1 MAPYLYTVIFNYTIL
16 ALIIIAFLQCESKSI
31 FEDGTVSLTSGFG
44 VLFSVAL
51 ILFMGLRPVGFAFG
65 DMIVYNAVFQQYA
78 NSPDL
83 FVKDSDW
90 LFYNLMS
97 IFSKFTSAKVFFLFC
112 SFCYVGSFWLAMRR
126 MFKSY
131 YYIPFLVILSMFTFW
146 NYGVNGIRNGM
157 GAAIFI
163 LALTY
168 VDRLPV
174 AILLAF
180 VAMGIHSSVYLMTAA
195 AGAAFFYKNSK
206 HYLIFWFLCIV
217 MSLVAGGAIQGAL
230 AGAGIFGDDER
241 FTSYLTSNEEVQRQQ
256 GMVVKTGFR
265 WDFLIYS
272 AVPVAVGY
280 YFIFKQKFQDEY
292 YHWIYNIYLLT
303 NSFWVLIIRAA
314 YSNRFAQ
321 ISWFIMPVVLVYP
334 FVKARFWEN
343 QENKLGYAL
352 LVFYAFTFVY
362 NVVPMWLA

>member
-1 MAPYLYTVIFNYTIL
+1 MAPYLYTVVFNYTIL
-16 ALIIIAFLQCESKSI
+16 ALVIMAFFQCERDSI
-31 FEDGTVSLTSGFG
+31 FDDGTVSFSSGFG
-44 VLFSVAL
+44 VLLSVGL

-65 DMIVYNAVFQQYA
+65 DMMAYNAIYQQYA
-78 NSPDL
+78 HSSAMY
-83 FVKDSDW
+83 VKESDW
-90 LFYNLMS
+90 LFYNVMNLFAKM
-97 IFSKFTSAKVFFLFC
+97 FSAKVFFLFC
-112 SFCYVGSFWLAMRR
+112 SFVYVGSFWLAMRR
-126 MFKSY
+126 MFKNY

-195 AGAAFFYKNSK
+195 AVVAYFYKNSK
-206 HYLIFWFLCIV
+206 HYLAFWFFCIIL
-217 MSLVAGGAIQGAL
+217 SLVAGGAIQSAL
-230 AGAGIFGDDER
+230 AGVGIFGEDDR
-241 FTSYLTSNEEVQRQQ
+241 FTAYLTSNEEIQRQQ
-256 GMVVKTGFR
+256 GMVVKMGFR

-292 YHWIYNIYLLT
+292 YHWIYNVYLLT

-321 ISWFIMPVVLVYP
+321 ISWFIMPVVLIYP
-334 FVKARFWEN
+334 FVKARFWAD
-343 QENKLGYAL
+343 QEHKLGYAL
-352 LVFYAFTFVY
+352 LAFYVFTFVY
-362 NVVPMWLA
+362 NIIPMWLA